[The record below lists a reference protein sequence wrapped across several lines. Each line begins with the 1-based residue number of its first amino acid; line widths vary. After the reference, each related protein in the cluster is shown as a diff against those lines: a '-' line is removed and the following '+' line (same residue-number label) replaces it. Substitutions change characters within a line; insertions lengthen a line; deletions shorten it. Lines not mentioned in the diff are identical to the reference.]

1 LPELYCID
9 LAEAYV
15 TQESARLRILCEKK
29 RYDLRLHNGCL
40 HEKPLEKGRNGK
52 EYW

>member
-1 LPELYCID
+1 LPKLYCIE

-15 TQESARLRILCEKK
+15 MQESASSRILCEKK
-29 RYDLRLHNGCL
+29 GCDLQSLNGHL

-52 EYW
+52 ENW